1 MELFK
6 TEYLKKE
13 FKEFT
18 EKLLPAVFECGYCNK
33 LVCHSHERFDIEC
46 VHCRKIKCNN
56 CFKFNISKD
65 ILLDKADEQ
74 INDYLINFICDF
86 LNLSSDS
93 IKRYFPNVKIV
104 RREKVQLS
112 YIKSQENRAQAVNV
126 RTAGKKT
133 KNSNFSK

>member
-1 MELFK
+1 M
-6 TEYLKKE
+6 KKE

-33 LVCHSHERFDIEC
+33 LAHEKFDIEC

-104 RREKVQLS
+104 RKEKVQLS
-112 YIKSQENRAQAVNV
+112 YIKSQENRAQVVNV
-126 RTAGKKT
+126 RTAGKK